1 MYNSC
6 RSAKKHRF
14 LLPLHIFF
22 GRAIS
27 SGSLPP
33 NSSSLLSLT
42 AFCSLCHFGKG
53 GWSLRP
59 QRTRKHGRRN
69 LGQVSG
75 VCEEEGNSNHRKRE
89 IKIVLEK
96 MLPCNTSF
104 CCSRFWFSFRGNSFP
119 LLCSTLTLPREEK
132 GGGDHKVNVK
142 GNSVSHS
149 RRGGGYR
156 RKVVHLWDW
165 R

>member
-1 MYNSC
+1 M
-6 RSAKKHRF
+6 
-14 LLPLHIFF
+14 
-22 GRAIS
+22 
-27 SGSLPP
+27 
-33 NSSSLLSLT
+33 SSSQKAQIPFASSYFWEGDFYRIPAPQLFFLTFSNCLLLSVP
-42 AFCSLCHFGKG
+42 FWKG
-53 GWSLRP
+53 RVEPSPP
-59 QRTRKHGRRN
+59 QCTRKHGRRN

-96 MLPCNTSF
+96 MLSCNTSF

-132 GGGDHKVNVK
+132 GGGDHKVNVR
-142 GNSVSHS
+142 GNSVAHS